1 MREEIDRLINNIVVL
16 QKNLADPL
24 YVILSSE
31 DSRIIFGFQKGTI
44 ELADDL
50 LDEIKKVL
58 GEING

>member
-1 MREEIDRLINNIVVL
+1 VVL
-16 QKNLADPL
+16 QKNLANPL
-24 YVILSSE
+24 CTILSSE